1 MFFFLFKSVSGQ
13 CIGTPKSSSGDRAFL
28 IRAKNP
34 LPSAVPRLLSPPT
47 HRKERCSK
55 HIFLQKSLFF
65 CVFKSIYTH
74 SHIVSTMNRALGR
87 LSNIAGL
94 SAAGLG
100 AVNFCLYNVD
110 GGERAVMFDS
120 LRNGI
125 LPHVINEGTHFYI
138 PGIQRPQIIEIRTK
152 PREIPSVTGTK
163 DLQMVN
169 IKLRVLWRP
178 IVEELPT
185 LYRELG
191 TDFDDRVLPSIGN
204 EVLKSVVAQYNAE
217 ELLSKRAE
225 VSARIKQGLTERAK
239 HFHLTLDD
247 VAITHLTFGKEFMR
261 AIEAKQ
267 VASQE
272 AERQQ
277 WVVKKAE
284 QERQAVV
291 TRAEGESEAAAIIT
305 RAMEKTGNAIIEVR
319 RIDAAKEIA
328 AKLANSRNIT
338 YLPGGSGGGDHGGAH
353 GGSSS
358 PGLLL
363 NIDK

>member
-1 MFFFLFKSVSGQ
+1 MQ
-13 CIGTPKSSSGDRAFL
+13 A
-28 IRAKNP
+28 A
-34 LPSAVPRLLSPPT
+34 LS
-47 HRKERCSK
+47 
-55 HIFLQKSLFF
+55 
-65 CVFKSIYTH
+65 
-74 SHIVSTMNRALGR
+74 R
-87 LSNIAGL
+87 LSRL
-94 SAAGLG
+94 SAIG
-100 AVNFCLYNVD
+100 ATGVFTVSQCLYNVD
-110 GGERAVMFDS
+110 GGQRAVMFDQ
-120 LRNGI
+120 LRGGVR
-125 LPHVINEGTHFYI
+125 PDVSGEGTHFLI
-138 PGIQRPQIIEIRTK
+138 PVVQRPIIFDVRTK

-178 IVEELPT
+178 VIGDLPK

-191 TDFDDRVLPSIGN
+191 TDFDERVLPSIGN

-225 VSARIKQGLTERAK
+225 VSARIKSEMVKRARA
-239 HFHLTLDD
+239 FHLEFDD
-247 VAITHLTFGKEFMR
+247 VAITHLTFGREFMN

-277 WVVKKAE
+277 WVVRKAE

-291 TRAEGESEAAAIIT
+291 IRAEGEAEAATIIT
-305 RAMEKTGNAIIEVR
+305 KAMERTGNAIVEVR

-328 AKLANSRNIT
+328 GKLANSRNVV
-338 YLPGGSGGGDHGGAH
+338 YLPNTQGNGSGGSS
-353 GGSSS
+353 GSGS

-363 NIDK
+363 GIDAK

>member
-1 MFFFLFKSVSGQ
+1 M
-13 CIGTPKSSSGDRAFL
+13 D
-28 IRAKNP
+28 
-34 LPSAVPRLLSPPT
+34 
-47 HRKERCSK
+47 
-55 HIFLQKSLFF
+55 
-65 CVFKSIYTH
+65 
-74 SHIVSTMNRALGR
+74 RALGR
-87 LSNIAGL
+87 LSAL
-94 SAAGLG
+94 SGSLAVG
-100 AVNFCLYNVD
+100 AFTINTCLYNVD
-110 GGERAVMFDS
+110 GGQRAVLFDT
-120 LRNGI
+120 LRGGI
-125 LPHVINEGTHFYI
+125 LPDVRGEGTHFLI
-138 PGIQRPQIIEIRTK
+138 PVVQRPIILDVRTK

-178 IVEELPT
+178 KEGELPR

-191 TDFDDRVLPSIGN
+191 TDFDERVLPSIGN

-225 VSARIKQGLTERAK
+225 VSSRIKSELQKRAE
-239 HFHLTLDD
+239 HFYLILDD
-247 VAITHLTFGKEFMR
+247 VAITHLTFGREFMR
-261 AIEAKQ
+261 AIESKQ

-291 TRAEGESEAAAIIT
+291 TRAEGEAEAAMIIT
-305 RAMEKTGNAIIEVR
+305 NAMEATGNAIIEVR

-328 AKLANSRNIT
+328 AKLANSRNIV
-338 YLPGGSGGGDHGGAH
+338 YLPSGQSTNQG
-353 GGSSS
+353 GGSSG

>member
-1 MFFFLFKSVSGQ
+1 MDKV
-13 CIGTPKSSSGDRAFL
+13 
-28 IRAKNP
+28 
-34 LPSAVPRLLSPPT
+34 LS
-47 HRKERCSK
+47 
-55 HIFLQKSLFF
+55 
-65 CVFKSIYTH
+65 
-74 SHIVSTMNRALGR
+74 R
-87 LSNIAGL
+87 LSAMSGTL
-94 SAAGLG
+94 AVG
-100 AVNFCLYNVD
+100 AFTVNSCLYNVD

-120 LRNGI
+120 LRGGI
-125 LPHVINEGTHFYI
+125 LPDVIGEGTHFVI
-138 PGIQRPQIIEIRTK
+138 PVIQRPVILDVRTK

-169 IKLRVLWRP
+169 IKLRVLWHP
-178 IVEELPT
+178 VEEELPR

-225 VSARIKQGLTERAK
+225 VSERIKTELLKRAK

-247 VAITHLTFGKEFMR
+247 VAITHLTFGREFMR

-291 TRAEGESEAAAIIT
+291 TRAEGESEAAQIIT
-305 RAMEKTGNAIIEVR
+305 EAMEKTGNAIIEVR

-328 AKLANSRNIT
+328 GKLANSRNIT
-338 YLPGGSGGGDHGGAH
+338 YLPGGPSEGSGNNN
-353 GGSSS
+353 S

-363 NIDK
+363 NIEK

>member
-1 MFFFLFKSVSGQ
+1 MDKV
-13 CIGTPKSSSGDRAFL
+13 
-28 IRAKNP
+28 
-34 LPSAVPRLLSPPT
+34 LS
-47 HRKERCSK
+47 
-55 HIFLQKSLFF
+55 
-65 CVFKSIYTH
+65 
-74 SHIVSTMNRALGR
+74 R
-87 LSNIAGL
+87 LSAMSGAL
-94 SAAGLG
+94 AAG
-100 AVNFCLYNVD
+100 AITINTCLYTVD

-120 LRNGI
+120 LRGGI
-125 LPHVINEGTHFYI
+125 LSQVVGEGTHFVI
-138 PGIQRPQIIEIRTK
+138 PVIQRPVIMDVRTR

-178 IVEELPT
+178 VVEELPR

-191 TDFDDRVLPSIGN
+191 VDFDERVLPSIGN

-225 VSARIKQGLTERAK
+225 VSERIKKELLKRAEN
-239 HFHLTLDD
+239 FHLTLDD
-247 VAITHLTFGKEFMR
+247 VAITHLTFGREFMK

-277 WVVKKAE
+277 WIVKKAE

-291 TRAEGESEAAAIIT
+291 TRAEGEAEAASIIT
-305 RAMEKTGNAIIEVR
+305 KAMEKTGNAIIEVR

-328 AKLANSRNIT
+328 AKLANSRNIV
-338 YLPGGSGGGDHGGAH
+338 YLPSGGAQGSSGGG
-353 GGSSS
+353 S

-363 NIDK
+363 SIDK

>member
-1 MFFFLFKSVSGQ
+1 MAGAMAVG
-13 CIGTPKSSSGDRAFL
+13 AF
-28 IRAKNP
+28 
-34 LPSAVPRLLSPPT
+34 T
-47 HRKERCSK
+47 
-55 HIFLQKSLFF
+55 
-65 CVFKSIYTH
+65 
-74 SHIVSTMNRALGR
+74 
-87 LSNIAGL
+87 
-94 SAAGLG
+94 
-100 AVNFCLYNVD
+100 VNSCLYNVD
-110 GGERAVMFDS
+110 GGKRAVMFDT
-120 LRNGI
+120 LRGGI
-125 LPHVINEGTHFYI
+125 LPDVRGEGTHFMI
-138 PGIQRPQIIEIRTK
+138 PVIQRPVILDVRTR

-178 IVEELPT
+178 VIEKLPR

-191 TDFDDRVLPSIGN
+191 MDFDERVLPSIGN

-225 VSARIKQGLTERAK
+225 VSQRIKDEMMKRGE
-239 HFHLTLDD
+239 HFYLTLDD
-247 VAITHLTFGKEFMR
+247 VAITHLTFGREFMK

-277 WVVKKAE
+277 YVVQRAE

-291 TRAEGESEAAAIIT
+291 TRAEGEAEAASIIT
-305 RAMEKTGNAIIEVR
+305 GAMDRTGNAIIEVR

-328 AKLANSRNIT
+328 QKLAGSRNIV
-338 YLPGGSGGGDHGGAH
+338 YLPGGGT
-353 GGSSS
+353 GGSGSDKNNS

-363 NIDK
+363 NMDAK